1 MTDPLTAL
9 IRASLV
15 ALVLLPP
22 FGCAPGDSDASD
34 FEEAPSPD
42 GAGDPLL
49 PSLALDPTAEPV
61 EFDLGDGE
69 DHGREGAGVSVGL
82 DEAVPHL
89 SGDMGVFQVSVGET
103 FVYRFEIVGTGESD
117 IECRAVSGPDGAT
130 FALATD
136 QGEAV
141 WTWTPGPDDLGR
153 HSVQFAL
160 LRTTTLEVL
169 DALLLEIQV
178 SPRESLVE
186 YGF

>member
-9 IRASLV
+9 LRVTLV
-15 ALVLLPP
+15 AVALLAHS
-22 FGCAPGDSDASD
+22 GCAPGDLDAPGPG
-34 FEEAPSPD
+34 EAPIPD
-42 GAGDPLL
+42 DGGDPLL
-49 PSLALDPTAEPV
+49 PSLALDPSSEPV
-61 EFDLGDGE
+61 EFDLGDGG
-69 DHGREGAGVSVGL
+69 DHGEDGAGVSVGV

-103 FVYRFEIVGTGESD
+103 FVYRFEIVGTGEPD
-117 IECRAVSGPDGAT
+117 IECRAVSAPDGGT

-136 QGEAV
+136 QGEAM

-160 LRTTTLEVL
+160 LRTTTFEVL

-178 SPRESLVE
+178 SPREALVE